1 MSEES
6 SSQAAISILLM
17 GFADGPRDA
26 LRAYLASPAWEVR
39 EVSTCRQAVKVLDEY
54 ACGVCICDSGIE
66 NGDWQ
71 SVLAHLG
78 RRADPPNLIVSS
90 RLADERLWAEVLNLG
105 GYDVLAQPFERNE
118 VLRVASM
125 AWMSWRRSSPLRM
138 HAAS

>member
-1 MSEES
+1 MSHES
-6 SSQAAISILLM
+6 NSESAVSILLM
-17 GFADGPRDA
+17 GFADGARDA
-26 LRAYLASPAWEVR
+26 LRGYLASAQWEVC
-39 EVSTCRQAVKVLDEY
+39 EVSTCRQAVTMLDER
-54 ACGVCICDSGIE
+54 ACGVCICDSAIE
-66 NGDWQ
+66 NGNWQ
-71 SVLAHLG
+71 SVLAHLR

-138 HAAS
+138 SAAS